1 MCFSDAPK
9 LVCLADFGF
18 RITERLLRLV
28 EQPEDSYD
36 PEAELD
42 TLRYWLGVD
51 RFDRRRF
58 NQELHQD
65 ALERVAATETSAEVL
80 R

>member
-1 MCFSDAPK
+1 M
-9 LVCLADFGF
+9 
-18 RITERLLRLV
+18 LV
-28 EQPEDSYD
+28 EQPEDIYD

-65 ALERVAATETSAEVL
+65 GLDRAAMVEAHVEVL